1 MRKREGIEPRY
12 GYETVG
18 ADMLS
23 FIEGNIKGADETMA
37 PANSLG
43 SKTVAR
49 HQGRVGNSGG
59 PMGSSREGRR
69 AAQPDNR
76 EEAPTTHGKSDA
88 LVRATK
94 WGNAPRAKGGTDGG
108 PLDGDAAHTQRWT
121 CGDHGSRADSHTGSQ
136 GAADALYRAD
146 VPLHVGTTYGHASR
160 RWTERRRLEWMK

>member
-94 WGNAPRAKGGTDGG
+94 WGNAPRAKGAQMAARSTATPPTRRGG
-108 PLDGDAAHTQRWT
+108 PAATTGVERIAT
-121 CGDHGSRADSHTGSQ
+121 RARREPLTRYTALMYHFTLEQPTGMLR
-136 GAADALYRAD
+136 GAGRNEGAWS
-146 VPLHVGTTYGHASR
+146 G
-160 RWTERRRLEWMK
+160 